1 MITITKILCP
11 VDFLPASDAAV
22 HYAADLAAKYK
33 ATIHLLH
40 VITPIAGGT
49 YEYVVDTTGI
59 MKSIQESTIQE
70 MNNLAAKLKAGGVV
84 AESEVRIGD
93 VVDEIQQAIGVI
105 KPDLVVMG
113 THGRTGAQRW
123 HMGSTTKNLLHHS
136 PVPLVIITPRRREPD
151 RTQSRLKANFTTLA
165 ALMP

>member
-11 VDFLPASDAAV
+11 VDFLPASAAAV
-22 HYAADLAAKYK
+22 HYAIDLAAKYK
-33 ATIHLLH
+33 ARIHLLH

-49 YEYVVDTTGI
+49 YEYVVDTTEI
-59 MKSIQESTIQE
+59 MKSMQASTMQE
-70 MNNLAAKLKAGGVV
+70 MNDLVAKLKQRGVV
-84 AESEVRIGD
+84 ADSEVRIGD
-93 VVDEIQQAIGVI
+93 VDDEIQQAIAVI

-123 HMGSTTKNLLHHS
+123 YMGSTTKNLLCQS
-136 PVPLVIITPRRREPD
+136 LVPLVIITPRRREPD
-151 RTQSRLKANFTTLA
+151 RTQSRLRADFTTLA